1 MNNKLRTLMAFSAL
15 SLSLAA
21 MPAFGGELETLRVT
35 VPFAF
40 TAGKTNLPAGDY
52 TVYESD
58 AHLLTIRG
66 EKGSVL
72 ILGTPAGR
80 LVLPAV
86 KAKGTVTR
94 RVSSSP
100 PNAGTA
106 ARDRLRAENA
116 VSVRS
121 LLVIVFPFKD
131 GSELPPRQIS
141 RGGLLLPP

>member
-21 MPAFGGELETLRVT
+21 LPAFGGELETLRVS

-72 ILGTPAGR
+72 ILGTP
-80 LVLPAV
+80 
-86 KAKGTVTR
+86 
-94 RVSSSP
+94 
-100 PNAGTA
+100 
-106 ARDRLRAENA
+106 
-116 VSVRS
+116 
-121 LLVIVFPFKD
+121 
-131 GSELPPRQIS
+131 GSEAEEDKCALSFQHTDKGYALKAVHSAGKSASLVPAAHAER
-141 RGGLLLPP
+141 